1 MSKCIKEMAN
11 TFKSFDVMY
20 NDLIKYGM
28 ETLYHPME
36 LEWMLEYFTKKEDY
50 EKCSILKT
58 LINQNKDE

>member
-28 ETLYHPME
+28 ENPIPSNGIRM
-36 LEWMLEYFTKKEDY
+36 DVR
-50 EKCSILKT
+50 ILH
-58 LINQNKDE
+58 